1 MARRARS
8 RARSRAAARRSSVF
22 ALSMAVK
29 LATNTW
35 RVPLSVGIP
44 ACVTSPAKRSAVPDE
59 GCNHLS
65 SDVIRCHQ
73 MSSEVIRGHQRYA
86 IRGMQSEVCNQR
98 SSELLEECRP
108 IRSFQIR
115 STFQIR
121 SRQLRARDYP
131 WAKSP
136 CRPQRRSHL
145 HAGGRAISMESGPK
159 ESPCRPRD
167 EGRLE
172 EPPAAHAAAPT
183 CR

>member
-22 ALSMAVK
+22 ALSKAVK

-59 GCNHLS
+59 RCNHLS

-73 MSSEVIRGHQRYA
+73 RSSEVIRGMHSEVCNQRYA
-86 IRGMQSEVCNQR
+86 IRGYQRLSEVIRGVPYRHSEQEPPQALPTR
-98 SSELLEECRP
+98 SFQ

-115 STFQIR
+115 S
-121 SRQLRARDYP
+121 RQPRARDYP

-145 HAGGRAISMESGPK
+145 HARREGHQHGIRAQRKPGP
-159 ESPCRPRD
+159 PPR
-167 EGRLE
+167 
-172 EPPAAHAAAPT
+172 
-183 CR
+183 

>member
-73 MSSEVIRGHQRYA
+73 RSSEVIRGHQRSSEVCIQRYA
-86 IRGMQSEVCNQR
+86 IRGMQSEVIRVIRGVPYRHSEQEPPQALPTR
-98 SSELLEECRP
+98 SFQ

-115 STFQIR
+115 NR
-121 SRQLRARDYP
+121 RPRARDYP

-145 HAGGRAISMESGPK
+145 HARREGHQHAIRAQRKPGP
-159 ESPCRPRD
+159 PPR
-167 EGRLE
+167 
-172 EPPAAHAAAPT
+172 
-183 CR
+183 